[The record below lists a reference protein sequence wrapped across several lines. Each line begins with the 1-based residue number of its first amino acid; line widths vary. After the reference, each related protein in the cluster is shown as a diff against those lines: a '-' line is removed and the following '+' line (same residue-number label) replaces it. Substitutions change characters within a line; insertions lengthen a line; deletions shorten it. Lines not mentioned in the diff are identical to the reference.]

1 MTYKLFYSPG
11 SAAMAAHAMMIEM
24 GVKAAFVLI
33 DNEKNEQKSATYMK
47 LNPHGRVPT
56 LIYDDNRVM
65 YESAAICE
73 FLTERH
79 PEAKLAPAI
88 GHADRGLYLQWMAYL
103 TNTVQEALM
112 HWWHNEYFVDG
123 AAEQAKVKAKAE
135 ERLGKMWAF
144 LDGELA
150 KSGPYLCGSTWYAC
164 DYFLAMLIRW
174 TRKMPT
180 PGHTYPHLN
189 KLVRAAMARPAYAQ
203 MLKDEGIEQPV

>member
-1 MTYKLFYSPG
+1 MYKLFYSPG

-24 GVKAAFVLI
+24 GLKAEFILI
-33 DNEKNEQKSATYMK
+33 DDEKNEQKSPEYLK

-56 LIYDDNRVM
+56 LVYDGGKVM

-79 PEAKLAPAI
+79 PEAALAPAI
-88 GHADRGLYLQWMAYL
+88 GHTDRGLYLQWMAYL
-103 TNTVQEALM
+103 TNTPQEALM
-112 HWWHNEYFVDG
+112 HWWHNEYFIDG
-123 AAEQAKVKAKAE
+123 AAEQAKMRAKAE
-135 ERLGKMWAF
+135 ERLGRMWSF

-150 KSGPYLCGSTWYAC
+150 RKGPYLCGANWYAC

-174 TRKMPT
+174 TRKMPK

-189 KLVRAAMARPAYAQ
+189 ALVRAALARPAYAR